1 VISETKFSH
10 GFSSTWRI
18 LAPATDLFVRKLNA
32 LLRQREFAP
41 LESSTLPERRAFIN
55 EVAFHLFRLDSLRT
69 QLITTDSGLISTAIQ
84 SARLTVSRFERLPAT
99 NIADPADDE
108 RIEIVAQVSRLR
120 QFFAYTSRDT
130 GIEME
135 PKFPGCGIIDTCFGD
150 IRCGET
156 LYEIKA
162 GDRNFRSADIRQL
175 LVYAALGKSAGLGPL
190 RQLGLFNPRTGL
202 SFCMNLDDL
211 CLEVS
216 GTPSEE
222 LLAELIRVFS
232 SGETSR

>member
-1 VISETKFSH
+1 
-10 GFSSTWRI
+10 
-18 LAPATDLFVRKLNA
+18 
-32 LLRQREFAP
+32 
-41 LESSTLPERRAFIN
+41 
-55 EVAFHLFRLDSLRT
+55 
-69 QLITTDSGLISTAIQ
+69 
-84 SARLTVSRFERLPAT
+84 
-99 NIADPADDE
+99 
-108 RIEIVAQVSRLR
+108 LR
-120 QFFAYTSRDT
+120 QFFAHASRQT
-130 GIEME
+130 AIEVE

-150 IRCGET
+150 VRCGEA

-162 GDRNFRSADIRQL
+162 GDRNFRSVDIRQL
-175 LVYAALGKSAGLGPL
+175 LVYAALGKSAGLAPL

-216 GTPSEE
+216 GISSEE